1 MRLTPPKPRC
11 PRCGYDLSGAVATW
25 KTSCPLEVTCSECGQ
40 RFKSIAV
47 FRGAH
52 PIVQHRLSGWLAM
65 LFIAGFFVFGF
76 VLLWFLVL
84 LSGAPPF

>member
-1 MRLTPPKPRC
+1 VRAGHTGMGL
-11 PRCGYDLSGAVATW
+11 A
-25 KTSCPLEVTCSECGQ
+25 
-40 RFKSIAV
+40 
-47 FRGAH
+47 
-52 PIVQHRLSGWLAM
+52 RLSGWLAM